1 LETHFRISAGIFHA
15 NFSMLEMI

>member
-1 LETHFRISAGIFHA
+1 LDTHFRISAGIFHA